1 MFQNKIKIFSLAL
14 LFTLI
19 FFNGIFLGKN
29 FFIDEDAFIMMK
41 YSSNS
46 VFNGGWNADALF
58 GISTLYGDPGVNHYY
73 SLFST
78 IEKLF
83 NNFNFYNS
91 EIFYNCSLII
101 IYSFSVTAIFY
112 FLKYFAPN
120 SNNIIAFLLSL
131 LFLFGSSR
139 YDLQFQRHWLI
150 IGFGFPLYIIFLNEY
165 FQNNKKIYLYKTSIV
180 FFIVLYFGSI
190 PALQNILISGF
201 LFLLLKFFTS
211 KKFYLKQFLEINFF
225 SLIII
230 FIIGSW
236 IWYPFISEIIQT
248 KYIRAESYSDF
259 TLINAD
265 YLYFFSEV
273 FAWLFGPVVPSSLTL
288 PTGSIKIVAG
298 YTNMNF
304 IFNFIFLIF
313 MALTKNEKFKEIY
326 YFFILYMIFLI
337 ILNLFPFIQGSLM
350 FLLDTFSLEKIN
362 QEILILQICITN
374 IVLNSDITK
383 NLNIILKKF
392 FVKFYLFILLTL
404 TIIPLTI
411 NILKSLGLSL
421 SNVVNNLLII
431 FEPNFYNL
439 PSDIVRKILNEIFK
453 RYEMSLNFNSLAYF
467 SLTLILIFAII
478 NFKKSIF
485 IKNKILLCSIIL
497 VTNYFLASYF
507 YPLSSSER
515 FWSESKKNDYLPT
528 SRFYNIKIDKKK
540 EFLNGDYNLLDDWIN
555 NKPLIKKY
563 YGHRE
568 TPGMNFSG
576 LTSFYPKDEGE
587 MIIKNSNISKLRVFV
602 IGDLNFLDS
611 KLFKNSSINYIIS
624 DKKFNKSIPGLFLYE
639 KYKSKFIYKYE
650 LSLPFYYLVSNLKY
664 DDYNN
669 YEEIEKGTIFLKNI
683 TNSFDENDFRN
694 NENKIQLLE
703 INKNELVFSFSSKKK
718 EILFLNNS
726 FNSKWSLTSNEYSQ
740 KSFEC
745 NFFKNCF
752 LLEPG
757 EYKFKIFFKNN
768 FNYGI
773 YISILSLLVFFSLYL
788 KLRSDPYRN

>member
-1 MFQNKIKIFSLAL
+1 MFQNKIKIFSLAF

-19 FFNGIFLGKN
+19 FFNGVFLGKN

-58 GISTLYGDPGVNHYY
+58 GVSTLYGDPGVNHYY

-83 NNFNFYNS
+83 NTFNFYNP
-91 EIFYNCSLII
+91 EVFYNFSLII

-165 FQNNKKIYLYKTSIV
+165 FKNNKKIYLFKTSIV
-180 FFIVLYFGSI
+180 FFIVLHLGSI
-190 PALQNILISGF
+190 PALQNILMSGF
-201 LFLLLKFFTS
+201 LFLLLKFFTT

-225 SLIII
+225 SLIVI

-236 IWYPFISEIIQT
+236 IWYPFIVEIIQT
-248 KYIRAESYSDF
+248 EYIRAESYADF
-259 TLINAD
+259 TLINKD
-265 YLYFFSEV
+265 YLFFFLEI
-273 FAWLFGPVVPSSLTL
+273 FAWLFGPVVPSSLIL

-298 YTNMNF
+298 YTNINF

-313 MALTKNEKFKEIY
+313 MIQSKNEKFKEIY
-326 YFFILYMIFLI
+326 LFFIFYI
-337 ILNLFPFIQGSLM
+337 ILLVVFNLFPFIQGSLM

-362 QEILILQICITN
+362 QEIFILQICIIN
-374 IVLNSDITK
+374 MVLNSDITK
-383 NLNIILKKF
+383 NLSIILKKILI
-392 FVKFYLFILLTL
+392 KFYLFILFTL

-411 NILKSLGLSL
+411 NIIKSLGFSL
-421 SNVVNNLLII
+421 SNVINNFLII
-431 FEPNFYNL
+431 FEPSFYNL
-439 PSDIVRKILNEIFK
+439 PSDVVRKILNEIFK
-453 RYEMSLNFNSLAYF
+453 RYEMSLDLNSLAYF
-467 SLTLILIFAII
+467 SLTLVLIFAII

-485 IKNKILLCSIIL
+485 LKNKIYLCFIIL
-497 VTNYFLASYF
+497 ITNYFSASHF

-515 FWSESKKNDYLPT
+515 FWSESNKNNYSPI

-540 EFLNGDYNLLDDWIN
+540 EFLSGDYNLLDDWIN
-555 NKPLIKKY
+555 NKPSTKKY

-587 MIIKNSNISKLRVFV
+587 MLIKNSKISKLRGYV
-602 IGDLNFLDS
+602 IGDLDFLNS
-611 KLFKNSSINYIIS
+611 ILFKNSSINYIIS
-624 DKKFNKSIPGLFLYE
+624 DKKIDKPILGLSLFK

-650 LSLPFYYLVSNLKY
+650 LFLPFYYLVSNFKY
-664 DDYNN
+664 DDYDNF
-669 YEEIEKGTIFLKNI
+669 EKIEKGTIFLKNKK
-683 TNSFDENDFRN
+683 NFFKKNYFD

-703 INKNELVFSFSSKKK
+703 VNKNELVFSFRSKKK

-726 FNSKWSLTSNEYSQ
+726 FHPKWSLTSNEYFQ
-740 KSFEC
+740 TSFEC

-752 LLEPG
+752 QLEPG

-773 YISILSLLVFFSLYL
+773 YISILSLLVFFCLYF
-788 KLRSDPYRN
+788 KLRTNPYRN